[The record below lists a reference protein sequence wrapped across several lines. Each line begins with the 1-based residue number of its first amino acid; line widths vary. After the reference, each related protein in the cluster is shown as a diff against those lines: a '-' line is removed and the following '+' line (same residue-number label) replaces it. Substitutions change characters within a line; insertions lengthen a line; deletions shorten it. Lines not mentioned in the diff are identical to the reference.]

1 MVCKYFCSLVKATS
15 LDDKSEETAVANEL
29 KTLSL
34 LQVAQSFDHLL
45 KEIERLETSVAWPYQ
60 GASTKENKA
69 QEAEQ
74 KKGILKHL
82 ILILK

>member
-1 MVCKYFCSLVKATS
+1 MLLIVKATS
-15 LDDKSEETAVANEL
+15 FEEKSEETAVANEL

-45 KEIERLETSVAWPYQ
+45 NEIERLETAVAWPYQ
-60 GASTKENKA
+60 GAIKENKT

-74 KKGILKHL
+74 KSEKKGILKL
-82 ILILK
+82 IH